1 MITHTKLGAK
11 GVQIFYLR
19 ANFGLICLTQSSDG
33 FCIRLSFANPKFAQ
47 LTQSMENGCHVDIS
61 RNRISVRN
69 FLTPFFA
76 SMLTLTREPGC
87 VGGRRRRWC
96 PQCEQRAAGHT
107 RPGRAG
113 GEGFLGHRGLVCS
126 AGGRWEWG

>member
-1 MITHTKLGAK
+1 MNYIYHILSIATTFGALSNMTFLGQKCIPILGMRPKLCK
-11 GVQIFYLR
+11 SQIRPIDPVMSIFPE
-19 ANFGLICLTQSSDG
+19 T
-33 FCIRLSFANPKFAQ
+33 
-47 LTQSMENGCHVDIS
+47 E
-61 RNRISVRN
+61 
-69 FLTPFFA
+69 FLTPFYA

-96 PQCEQRAAGHT
+96 PQCEERAAGHT

-126 AGGRWEWG
+126 AGGQWEWG